1 MADNTAAF
9 DFTDTMGKEWTFY
22 PPSGSSTVWTG
33 ALKQDAYGQ
42 PAGKKIIAADTSD
55 ALTLQ
60 ANEVATS
67 APGGPQ
73 RGQLSVPVTP
83 DAPAAKGSGAF
94 LWLLILG
101 AFYLVDKR
109 TKRRA

>member
-9 DFTDTMGKEWTFY
+9 DFTDTTGKEWTFY
-22 PPSGSSTVWTG
+22 PPSGTSSVWTG

-73 RGQLSVPVTP
+73 RGQLNVPVTP
-83 DAPAAKGSGAF
+83 DAAPARSGG
-94 LWLLILG
+94 LLALLVLV
-101 AFYLVDKR
+101 AFYVADKR
-109 TKRRA
+109 TKRRS